1 MNRSVD
7 GVLFTMFA
15 VRLGSGRGRSAVPPV
30 RPNRRSLIAG
40 GLAVAAA
47 TAVPLSVST
56 PAVATGL
63 IPIRL
68 AGPTGPAP
76 VGAVELHLVDPSRT
90 DPWSGQPRE
99 VMVTVT
105 YPAADVRDRAML
117 PWLPSGAER
126 ALKARF
132 GGAVDGYALPR
143 THSANRAP
151 VRPGRRPV
159 LLHSPGYN
167 ADRTFNTLVI
177 EELASWGYVVV
188 ALDHP
193 YDSGEVEFPDGR
205 VVVNHPDD
213 ASNEART
220 AAVAV
225 RAADLRFVLDQLT
238 VLEQGGNPDAE
249 GRPLPRG
256 LRGTLDLTRVGAF
269 GHSRGGA
276 ASAAMM
282 YLDKRVRAGVD
293 LDGALY
299 GPVVKHSLD
308 RPFLLMDTVVHDG
321 LNEDETWPSF
331 WAHLSDWHRC
341 LRLTDADHNCFTDIV
356 AIAPQ
361 LPEAVRN
368 TLQIGPIP
376 ADRAVAAVR
385 ATVRAFFDL
394 QLRGRPDAGHLLWG
408 ASRRYPEIEYIA
420 G

>member
-1 MNRSVD
+1 MC
-7 GVLFTMFA
+7 T
-15 VRLGSGRGRSAVPPV
+15 P
-30 RPNRRSLIAG
+30 
-40 GLAVAAA
+40 AAA
-47 TAVPLSVST
+47 AD
-56 PAVATGL
+56 L

-68 AGPTGPAP
+68 AGPTGPLP
-76 VGAVELHLVDPSRT
+76 VGAVELHLIDPSRT
-90 DPWSGQPRE
+90 DPWSGQARE

-105 YPAADVRDRAML
+105 YPAADVRERALL
-117 PWLPSGAER
+117 PWLPAGAER

-132 GGAVDGYALPR
+132 AGAVDGYALPK
-143 THSANRAP
+143 THSADRAP

-159 LLHSPGYN
+159 LLHSPGYQS
-167 ADRTFNTLVI
+167 DRTYNTLVI
-177 EELASWGYVVV
+177 EELASWGYVVAAV
-188 ALDHP
+188 DHP

-205 VVVNHPDD
+205 VVVNDPDD
-213 ASNEART
+213 ASDEART

-238 VLEQGGNPDAE
+238 VLERGGNPDAE

-276 ASAAMM
+276 ASASVMH
-282 YLDKRVRAGVD
+282 LDERVRAGID

-299 GPVVKHSLD
+299 GPVVERGLD
-308 RPFLLMDTVVHDG
+308 RPFLLMDTAVHDG
-321 LNEDETWPSF
+321 LNEDGSWPPF

-361 LPEAVRN
+361 VPESVRKS
-368 TLQIGPIP
+368 LQIGTIP

-394 QLRGRPDAGHLLWG
+394 QLRGRPGAGHLLWG
-408 ASRRYPEIEYIA
+408 ASPRYPEIQYIA

>member
-1 MNRSVD
+1 MV
-7 GVLFTMFA
+7 
-15 VRLGSGRGRSAVPPV
+15 
-30 RPNRRSLIAG
+30 G
-40 GLAVAAA
+40 GLTVAAA
-47 TAVPLSVST
+47 TVLLPVST
-56 PAVATGL
+56 SAVAAGL

-90 DPWSGQPRE
+90 DPWSGQSRE
-99 VMVTVT
+99 VMATVT
-105 YPAADVRDRAML
+105 YPAADVRGRAML
-117 PWLPSGAER
+117 PWLPTGAER

-132 GGAVDGYALPR
+132 GGAVDGYALPE

-159 LLHSPGYN
+159 LLHSPGH
-167 ADRTFNTLVI
+167 ASDRTFNTLVI

-188 ALDHP
+188 AVDHP

-205 VVVNHPDD
+205 VVVNRPDD
-213 ASNEART
+213 ASDEART
-220 AAVAV
+220 AAVEV

-238 VLEQGGNPDAE
+238 VVEAGGNPDAE

-256 LRGTLDLTRVGAF
+256 LGGTLDLTRVGAF

-276 ASAAMM
+276 ASAAVMR
-282 YLDKRVRAGVD
+282 LDERVRAGVD

-299 GPVVKHSLD
+299 GPVGEHGLD
-308 RPFLLMDTVVHDG
+308 RPFLLMDTAVHDG
-321 LNEDETWPSF
+321 LNEDGSWPPF

-341 LRLTDADHNCFTDIV
+341 LRLADADHNCFTDLV

-361 LPEAVRN
+361 LPEPVRE
-368 TLQIGPIP
+368 TLQTGAIP

-385 ATVRAFFDL
+385 AATRAFFDL
-394 QLRGRPDAGHLLWG
+394 QLRSRPDTGHLLWG
-408 ASRRYPEIEYIA
+408 ASPRYPEIEYIA

>member
-1 MNRSVD
+1 M
-7 GVLFTMFA
+7 
-15 VRLGSGRGRSAVPPV
+15 PPV

-47 TAVPLSVST
+47 AAVPPSVST
-56 PAVATGL
+56 PAVADGL

-76 VGAVELHLVDPSRT
+76 VGAVDLHLVDPSRT
-90 DPWSGQPRE
+90 DPWSGQARE

-117 PWLPSGAER
+117 PWLPAGAER

-132 GGAVDGYALPR
+132 GGAVDGYALPE
-143 THSANRAP
+143 THSADRAP

-159 LLHSPGYN
+159 LLHSPGYQS
-167 ADRTFNTLVI
+167 DRTFNTLLI
-177 EELASWGYVVV
+177 EELASRGYVVAAV
-188 ALDHP
+188 DHP
-193 YDSGEVEFPDGR
+193 YDSGEVEFPGGR
-205 VVVNHPDD
+205 VVVNRPDD
-213 ASNEART
+213 ASDEART

-238 VLEQGGNPDAE
+238 VLERGGNPDTE

-256 LRGTLDLTRVGAF
+256 LRGTLDLTRVGVF

-276 ASAAMM
+276 ASASVMH
-282 YLDKRVRAGVD
+282 LDERVRAGID

-299 GPVVKHSLD
+299 GPVVEHGLG
-308 RPFLLMDTVVHDG
+308 RPFLLMDTAVHDG
-321 LNEDETWPSF
+321 LNQDGSWPPF

-341 LRLTDADHNCFTDIV
+341 LRLADADHNCFTDIV

-361 LPEAVRN
+361 IPESVRR
-368 TLQIGPIP
+368 TLQIGTIP

-385 ATVRAFFDL
+385 ATVRDFFDL
-394 QLRGRPDAGHLLWG
+394 QLRGRQDAGHLLWG
-408 ASRRYPEIEYIA
+408 ASPRYPEIEYIA

>member
-1 MNRSVD
+1 M
-7 GVLFTMFA
+7 
-15 VRLGSGRGRSAVPPV
+15 PPV

-47 TAVPLSVST
+47 AAVPLSAST
-56 PAVATGL
+56 PAVAAGL
-63 IPIRL
+63 TPLRL
-68 AGPTGPAP
+68 AGPTGPSP

-105 YPAADVRDRAML
+105 YPAADVRGRSMM

-132 GGAVDGYALPR
+132 GGAVDGYALPT
-143 THSANRAP
+143 THSSVGAP
-151 VRPGRRPV
+151 ARPGRRPV
-159 LLHSPGYN
+159 LIHSPGYN

-188 ALDHP
+188 AVDHP

-205 VVVNHPDD
+205 VVVNRPDD
-213 ASNEART
+213 ASDRART

-225 RAADLRFVLDQLT
+225 RAADLRFVLDQLA
-238 VLEQGGNPDAE
+238 VLERGGNPDAE
-249 GRPLPRG
+249 RRPLPRG
-256 LRGTLDLTRVGAF
+256 LHRALDLRRIGAF

-276 ASAAMM
+276 ASASVMH
-282 YLDKRVRAGVD
+282 LDERVRVGID

-299 GPVVKHSLD
+299 GPVVEHGLD

-321 LNEDETWPSF
+321 LNEDGSWPPF

-341 LRLTDADHNCFTDIV
+341 LRLADADHNCFTDIV

-361 LPEAVRN
+361 VPEPVRD
-368 TLQIGPIP
+368 TLQVGPIP
-376 ADRAVAAVR
+376 ADRAVAGVR

-394 QLRGRPDAGHLLWG
+394 HLRGRPDTGHVLWG
-408 ASRRYPEIEYIA
+408 ASSRHPEIGYIA